1 MVVEEED
8 CEEEAEEEEKE
19 NTLRFIKRSLRAF
32 HSRMQASGC
41 RGAQMWEGA
50 QSEILEELS
59 V

>member
-8 CEEEAEEEEKE
+8 CEEEEEEEG
-19 NTLRFIKRSLRAF
+19 TLRFIRRSLRAF
-32 HSRMQASGC
+32 HSKMHASGC

-50 QSEILEELS
+50 HSEILEELS